1 MEQRLSFITL
11 GVADLDRARS
21 FYERLGWTAARAG
34 QGLGIVFFQ
43 LGGLVLALYPRHE
56 LAKDADAPENPAGGW
71 KGWFNIGAP
80 AGGFSGVTL
89 AYNARSREDAVT
101 VMAEALAAGASLT
114 KPLQEVFW
122 GGYSGYFADPD
133 GHLWE
138 VVHNPHAKLEADG
151 SIRI

>member
-56 LAKDADAPENPAGGW
+56 LAKDADAPENPAGG
-71 KGWFNIGAP
+71 
-80 AGGFSGVTL
+80 FSGVTL

-101 VMAEALAAGASLT
+101 VMAEALAAGAKAAAGGVLGRLLGLFRRPRRP
-114 KPLQEVFW
+114 PLGSRPQPPRQA
-122 GGYSGYFADPD
+122 GGGRLHPDLNPNLNYLGSG
-133 GHLWE
+133 G
-138 VVHNPHAKLEADG
+138 VISK
-151 SIRI
+151 